1 MPSRFVGSFG
11 LFMRTA
17 LIQELALQDIKVG
30 MSSIPDG
37 PLSLGLRVACGNDP
51 AYISDKVAGV
61 VDRVAPQAYFSNPS
75 TIMSPRGVAVT
86 FSEPINCNTVTTHVL
101 ASTTGQL
108 KNNTDYFVNC
118 NGKDLQFVVSDAVV

>member
-1 MPSRFVGSFG
+1 MKGV
-11 LFMRTA
+11 
-17 LIQELALQDIKVG
+17 LIEELALQDIKVDL
-30 MSSIPDG
+30 STIPDG

-61 VDRVAPQAYFSNPS
+61 VDRVAPQAYLSNPG

-86 FSEPINCNTVTTHVL
+86 FSEPINCNKL
-101 ASTTGQL
+101 STSMLSSITGQL

-118 NGKDLQFVVSDAVV
+118 NGKQLEFVISDAVVCVVFAMITLTSC

>member
-1 MPSRFVGSFG
+1 
-11 LFMRTA
+11 MRTA

>member
-1 MPSRFVGSFG
+1 
-11 LFMRTA
+11 
-17 LIQELALQDIKVG
+17 
-30 MSSIPDG
+30 MSTIPDG